1 MPWFTD
7 LSAHGDRPPY
17 ATPPLDLRSSV
28 LPRAHGMDAGQQPLV
43 TLQVTADRVHGR
55 EILRGLLHAVLFHR
69 LLGIIKPA
77 TIEVLDVTIP
87 KIDDPKID
95 AMVNAKADALIVTFA
110 DRVTKKSWFSS
121 GEEDVTWEQWL
132 LDITAV
138 AHPIPAS
145 NAEAFTNAQ
154 SDMLTRALRIIL
166 EHTSSDQGRAAVPRI
181 KDLSGVSPFPW
192 RIEVRVG
199 SVELAA

>member
-1 MPWFTD
+1 
-7 LSAHGDRPPY
+7 
-17 ATPPLDLRSSV
+17 
-28 LPRAHGMDAGQQPLV
+28 
-43 TLQVTADRVHGR
+43 HGR

-95 AMVNAKADALIVTFA
+95 AMVNAKADAVYRAIDLANNKKGQLIVTFA

-181 KDLSGVSPFPW
+181 KESSGVSPFPW
-192 RIEVRVG
+192 RIEARVG

>member
-1 MPWFTD
+1 MG
-7 LSAHGDRPPY
+7 AKY
-17 ATPPLDLRSSV
+17 CA
-28 LPRAHGMDAGQQPLV
+28 
-43 TLQVTADRVHGR
+43 
-55 EILRGLLHAVLFHR
+55 GLLHAVLFHR

-77 TIEVLDVTIP
+77 TIEFLDVTIP

-95 AMVNAKADALIVTFA
+95 AMVNAKADAVYRAIDLANNKKGQLIVTFA

-132 LDITAV
+132 LDITAI

-145 NAEAFTNAQ
+145 
-154 SDMLTRALRIIL
+154 IIL
-166 EHTSSDQGRAAVPRI
+166 EHTSSEQGRAAVPRI
-181 KDLSGVSPFPW
+181 KESSGVSPFPW